1 MRTELQNFD
10 LNLLLAFETLFI
22 ERGVTRA
29 GNVLGITQ
37 AAMSNTLRRLR
48 TIFNDPLFI
57 KEGNRME
64 PTALALELS
73 GPIADALKE
82 MRQILEVESFNP
94 KKSRTIFRIGL
105 VDYSAAILLPPLL
118 ERLKVTGPHIS
129 LDLVDIGGEDEARFL
144 ESGEVDL
151 IFSRFQNVTHKE
163 SLIRLYEMRY
173 VCLYRPGHPLIVNG
187 ELTLDTFL
195 KADHVHYYPQGMVT
209 TVVDEALAQIGKSRR
224 IVARLFSL
232 SLVPFIVNGSDM
244 LAIVPDG
251 VAQCVAGP
259 LHLSIAPVPVE
270 TPLLRLAVAWHAR
283 TENSA
288 GHVWLR
294 QQVLSVLGQGQDD
307 Q

>member
-48 TIFNDPLFI
+48 IIFNDPLFI

-73 GPIADALKE
+73 GPIEAALKE
-82 MRQILEVESFNP
+82 MRLIFEAESFNP
-94 KKSRTIFRIGL
+94 KKSRTIFRLGL
-105 VDYSAAILLPPLL
+105 VDYSAAILLPTLL
-118 ERLKVTGPHIS
+118 ERLKVAGPHIS
-129 LDLVDIGGEDEARFL
+129 LDLIDIGGEDEARFL
-144 ESGEVDL
+144 ESGDVDL
-151 IFSRFQNVTHKE
+151 IFSRFQNVTHKA
-163 SLIRLYEMRY
+163 SLKRLYEMRY
-173 VCLYRPGHPLIVNG
+173 VCLYRPGHPLIPNG
-187 ELTLDTFL
+187 ELTLDAFL
-195 KADHVHYYPQGMVT
+195 MADHVHYYPKGMVT
-209 TVVDEALAQIGKSRR
+209 TVVDEALAQMGKSRR

-232 SLVPFIVNGSDM
+232 SMVPFLVNSSDM

-251 VAQCVAGP
+251 VAQCVAEP

-283 TENSA
+283 THNSA

-294 QQVLSVLGQGQDD
+294 QQVLSVLGKGKKD
-307 Q
+307 